1 MFLES
6 DFDKLQQIMEESP
19 EKRELL
25 ERLLESHQ
33 MTISAISHEIRNP
46 LTLIYSTL
54 QLISSQH
61 PETSSFKYWKQLIKD
76 VEYTNLLLEEL
87 SIYNNSDRL
96 ALTPTDTAS
105 FFKTTALSFA
115 ASITDTDIEFT
126 SRISEE
132 LPEINCDSIK
142 LRQVVLNLLRN
153 AQDGVLAC
161 EELQRKILL
170 DVQPLT
176 DDSGQTFSVC
186 VKISDNGCGIA
197 QEDIYHIFKRF
208 YRSSRS
214 ADRQGVGLGLPLA
227 KAIIEGQGGTLSV
240 ASEEGEGTVFYV
252 SLFYTKSEVLQ
263 NRKTDF
269 TGM

>member
-19 EKRELL
+19 EKRALL

-61 PETSSFKYWKQLIKD
+61 PETASFKYWGQLMKD

-96 ALTPTDTAS
+96 ALKPADTVS
-105 FFKTTALSFA
+105 FFKTAALSFA
-115 ASITDTDIEFT
+115 ASIADAEIEFT
-126 SRISEE
+126 SRIPEN

-142 LRQVVLNLLRN
+142 LRQVVLNLLGN
-153 AQDGVLAC
+153 ARDGVLAC
-161 EELQRKILL
+161 EKHQQKESCRKILL
-170 DVQPLT
+170 EVSPLT
-176 DDSGQTFSVC
+176 DESGQASAVC
-186 VKISDNGCGIA
+186 VKISDNGYGIPSEHL
-197 QEDIYHIFKRF
+197 EDIFEPFTTYKT
-208 YRSSRS
+208 
-214 ADRQGVGLGLPLA
+214 GGTGLGL
-227 KAIIEGQGGTLSV
+227 AI
-240 ASEEGEGTVFYV
+240 ASRITRAHKGSLTVTSSPGDLTVFTLTLPV
-252 SLFYTKSEVLQ
+252 
-263 NRKTDF
+263 
-269 TGM
+269 

>member
-132 LPEINCDSIK
+132 LPQINCDSIK

-186 VKISDNGCGIA
+186 VKISDNGCGIP
-197 QEDIYHIFKRF
+197 QEHLEDIFEPFTTYKTGGTGHGLAIASRITRAHKGSLTVT
-208 YRSSRS
+208 SSPG
-214 ADRQGVGLGLPLA
+214 DLTVF
-227 KAIIEGQGGTLSV
+227 TLSV
-240 ASEEGEGTVFYV
+240 PV
-252 SLFYTKSEVLQ
+252 
-263 NRKTDF
+263 
-269 TGM
+269 